1 MMKHYIRTVFLLLMF
16 ACATL
21 SVAQKRVVAVHEVKK
36 GETLYSLSK
45 QYGVTLEDLTAV
57 NPDLS
62 KNPDKKLKSGY
73 LINIPQNGKQQ
84 TEGVTEDT
92 LKLAVVLPFSAEG
105 KEGKRS
111 IEFYRGVL
119 MAMDK
124 ERERGACVSVMAME
138 EPQVKEDLTN
148 VIATLSACEGL
159 DVVVGPLYPTHFQE
173 LSDFCKMRQLENV
186 ICFSS
191 KVKQVETNPYIYLL
205 NTPQDI
211 VEQHSFDLFESKFEG
226 RRCVVI
232 RTVDGAEEQ
241 IVNSW
246 IEKMLEGQ
254 YEVQTLSASFTVQD
268 LQQALS
274 QTKSNV
280 IVVDG
285 SNQQEVLSILQRINK
300 FREANGTYKFA
311 VVGHNAWQQFSM
323 EYNEL
328 LSTLD
333 TYLLAGDSYNAYSL
347 SVIEFEDNYYK
358 WFKEYPMM
366 LHPRMGELGYD
377 TGLFVLNYYKQQ
389 SGTDIQWDKVGYL
402 QTRFNFVQIGS
413 GGYANTTL
421 MFVRF
426 APNNKVELIELKK

>member
-57 NPDLS
+57 NPDIS

-73 LINIPQNGKQQ
+73 LINIPQNENDK
-84 TEGVTEDT
+84 TEVTTEDT
-92 LKLAVVLPFSAEG
+92 FKLAVVLPFSAEG

-111 IEFYRGVL
+111 IEFYRGLL

-124 ERERGACVSVMAME
+124 ERERGACVSVMAIE
-138 EPQVKEDLTN
+138 EPQVKEGVTN
-148 VIATLSACEGL
+148 VTTTLSTCDGL
-159 DVVVGPLYPTHFQE
+159 DAVVGPLYPTHFQE
-173 LSDFCKMRQLENV
+173 ISDFCKTHQLENV
-186 ICFSS
+186 IPFSS
-191 KVKQVETNPYIYLL
+191 KVKQVEANPYIYLL
-205 NTPQDI
+205 NTPQNI
-211 VEQHSFDLFESKFEG
+211 VEQNSFDLFESKFED

-232 RTVDGAEEQ
+232 RTIDGAEAPL
-241 IVNSW
+241 VNSW
-246 IEKMLEGQ
+246 IEKMLMRQ

-274 QTKSNV
+274 LTKSNV
-280 IVVDG
+280 IIFDG
-285 SNQQEVLSILQRINK
+285 SNQQESLNILQRINK
-300 FREANGTYKFA
+300 FREVNGRYKFA

-333 TYLLAGDSYNAYSL
+333 TYLLAGDFYNAYNH

-377 TGLFVLNYYKQQ
+377 TGLFVLNFHKYQ
-389 SGTDIQWDKVGYL
+389 SGADIQWNKVGYL
-402 QTRFNFVQIGS
+402 QTKFNFTQVGS

-421 MFVRF
+421 MFVRYT
-426 APNNKVELIELKK
+426 PNNKVELIELKK